1 MVEEECWTAVV
12 VVDNIAVV
20 VDNYWHLYPNIGY
33 TSYSKR
39 CYRCVYWVV
48 FVVAVLPWMTMVVVV
63 VHTCHLKKWRRLL
76 DVILAA
82 VGIQM
87 YVVVVAADFLVE
99 NYCSEPQQ
107 HWEAPRVPPCAAT
120 AVRSTCAVHM
130 EVERVALA

>member
-1 MVEEECWTAVV
+1 M
-12 VVDNIAVV
+12 
-20 VDNYWHLYPNIGY
+20 
-33 TSYSKR
+33 
-39 CYRCVYWVV
+39 V
-48 FVVAVLPWMTMVVVV
+48 FVVAVLPLMTMVVVEVV
-63 VHTCHLKKWRRLL
+63 VHTCHLKKWRRVL

-107 HWEAPRVPPCAAT
+107 HWEAPPVPPCATT

>member
-1 MVEEECWTAVV
+1 M
-12 VVDNIAVV
+12 
-20 VDNYWHLYPNIGY
+20 
-33 TSYSKR
+33 
-39 CYRCVYWVV
+39 
-48 FVVAVLPWMTMVVVV
+48 AVLPLMTMVVVEVV
-63 VHTCHLKKWRRLL
+63 VHTCHLKKWRRVL

-107 HWEAPRVPPCAAT
+107 HWEAPRVPPCATT
-120 AVRSTCAVHM
+120 AVRSTCVVRM

>member
-1 MVEEECWTAVV
+1 M
-12 VVDNIAVV
+12 
-20 VDNYWHLYPNIGY
+20 
-33 TSYSKR
+33 
-39 CYRCVYWVV
+39 V
-48 FVVAVLPWMTMVVVV
+48 FVVAVLPLMTMVVVFVEIV
-63 VHTCHLKKWRRLL
+63 VHTCHLKWRRLL

-107 HWEAPRVPPCAAT
+107 HWEAPPVPPCAAT